1 MIFRLILLLLSIL
14 ILIHVSMCFKVKH
27 RLKPEKAVNYVSES
41 NNFFAIL
48 FSSLTTD
55 ADADVV
61 IILHLI
67 RIFYRL

>member
-1 MIFRLILLLLSIL
+1 MIFRLSLLNFSFDNLNFNSSFRSKSI
-14 ILIHVSMCFKVKH
+14 KT
-27 RLKPEKAVNYVSES
+27 PEKVVNYVSES

-48 FSSLTTD
+48 SSSLTRD